1 MAGHLWMINRL
12 RSVSDFPIRI
22 IHRLSRIVNCV
33 ARALLCCYATVVSR
47 ATVTTTTRTPR
58 MTLEENCLFG
68 EYRLREL
75 ISQGGIAS
83 IWLAT
88 DKSGASF
95 AIRVLHDTFS
105 LTSTGPRLFRNGCA
119 ALTVLPRHPN
129 IIPYISHNKING
141 REYMLLEYVEGDNLR
156 MLTLRSDPLLDEL
169 LSDLMLDMAA
179 AIDHIHRHGW
189 MHLDIKPE
197 NLIVS
202 RAGHLMLCD
211 FDTAV
216 AIPNVPIRM
225 DTKSGT
231 PNYMP
236 PEQLSGWP
244 LDQRADIYSFGVTI
258 YELLTHGKPF
268 EGRTP
273 QEMLQNQL
281 DSRYKIRSVRQFNPA
296 VPVALE
302 EVILKCLAYL
312 PERRYQS
319 MSQVIL
325 GMNGALGVR

>member
-1 MAGHLWMINRL
+1 
-12 RSVSDFPIRI
+12 
-22 IHRLSRIVNCV
+22 
-33 ARALLCCYATVVSR
+33 
-47 ATVTTTTRTPR
+47 
-58 MTLEENCLFG
+58 MTIEENSLFG
-68 EYRLREL
+68 DFRLREL

-83 IWLAT
+83 IWLGT
-88 DKSGASF
+88 NKSGASF
-95 AIRVLHDTFS
+95 AVRILHDTFALGS
-105 LTSTGPRLFRNGCA
+105 GGPRMFRNGCV
-119 ALTVLPRHPN
+119 ALSNLPRHPN
-129 IIPYISHNKING
+129 IIPYISHNKNNG
-141 REYMLLEYVEGDNLR
+141 HEYMILEYVEGDNLR
-156 MLTLRSDPLLDEL
+156 VLTLRSDPMLDEL

-179 AIDHIHRHGW
+179 AIDHIHQHGW

-211 FDTAV
+211 FDTAT

-225 DTKSGT
+225 DTKFGT

-244 LDQRADIYSFGVTI
+244 LDQRADIYSFGVTV

-281 DSRYKIRSVRQFNPA
+281 DSRYKIRPIRQFNPA

-302 EVILKCLAYL
+302 EVIFKCLAYL
-312 PERRYQS
+312 PERRYQA
-319 MSQVIL
+319 MSQVIAD
-325 GMNGALGVR
+325 MNRALRVR